1 MTTAEIILGLLA
13 LVMGGG
19 NIWNWLSNR
28 GKQKVD
34 LIALGQTISGEII
47 KALKTE
53 RQELIDKVG
62 ELEERIGELVSHIEA
77 LESSMRERGV
87 PVPPRPSRAKPV
99 K

>member
-1 MTTAEIILGLLA
+1 MTPAEIILGLLA

-53 RQELIDKVG
+53 REELTAKVG
-62 ELEERIGELVSHIEA
+62 ELEERIGELIDHIEA
-77 LESSMRERGV
+77 LEASMRTAGV
-87 PVPPRPSRAKPV
+87 PIPPRPTRKAKP
-99 K
+99 